1 MIKRTFKM
9 TFISIAVIALFLA
22 GLNYLGLA
30 LDEEPLEY
38 TGLIP
43 LANVASQD
51 NGFSVLESMLWET
64 DRDFNNQLTEFL
76 EEKWHN
82 ELVGVFIES
91 HQDKLNTLE
100 ATLSKSEFQ
109 SDTNN
114 FQAYSASYFH
124 YENLLQLALLQ
135 SRHFADQDE
144 YDQAIKL
151 IQSSLEFS
159 HKIKNDQAATLI
171 SYLIGINFEHKT
183 LNWLHRLISNY
194 DLSKSNLSSLAMLF
208 DNTPSH
214 PKDSFELIASGE
226 FTHLLSLPIE
236 TTSPNLKSRFDL
248 VFNNDFYWVSREV
261 RGNPSLLLEL
271 LSIPSH
277 HFFYQQNKTTNEI
290 YKNLVVIQNEKSAQF
305 CNAFNTSWSDANINN
320 DLNKLALNALGKHAI
335 KTWKLTWQKKLN
347 RRCFNNYYIETI
359 KTVIAA
365 KQYTLE
371 NKTHL
376 KSLDQL
382 VPDFLD
388 TLPID
393 AFSGEPL
400 FTPMH

>member
-9 TFISIAVIALFLA
+9 TFISIAVITLFLA

-51 NGFSVLESMLWET
+51 YGFSVLESMLWET

-144 YDQAIKL
+144 YDQAI
-151 IQSSLEFS
+151 I
-159 HKIKNDQAATLI
+159 
-171 SYLIGINFEHKT
+171 
-183 LNWLHRLISNY
+183 
-194 DLSKSNLSSLAMLF
+194 
-208 DNTPSH
+208 
-214 PKDSFELIASGE
+214 
-226 FTHLLSLPIE
+226 
-236 TTSPNLKSRFDL
+236 
-248 VFNNDFYWVSREV
+248 
-261 RGNPSLLLEL
+261 
-271 LSIPSH
+271 
-277 HFFYQQNKTTNEI
+277 
-290 YKNLVVIQNEKSAQF
+290 
-305 CNAFNTSWSDANINN
+305 
-320 DLNKLALNALGKHAI
+320 
-335 KTWKLTWQKKLN
+335 
-347 RRCFNNYYIETI
+347 
-359 KTVIAA
+359 
-365 KQYTLE
+365 
-371 NKTHL
+371 
-376 KSLDQL
+376 
-382 VPDFLD
+382 
-388 TLPID
+388 
-393 AFSGEPL
+393 
-400 FTPMH
+400 